1 MKVLSFDAET
11 DGLWGNTFA
20 VAAIVYGGKPLKAII
35 FALLIA
41 CAAQL
46 TAQTVPTP
54 YNLPALCG
62 DFSEMELSDRHG
74 VDRRATV
81 SKICLNSGRIEVTQG
96 GVSWTEEI
104 IVQSKTQAGVTA
116 ATEVGEYL
124 IEYRENRITKVVFAP
139 LMGATI
145 TYK

>member
-1 MKVLSFDAET
+1 MSKVIA
-11 DGLWGNTFA
+11 
-20 VAAIVYGGKPLKAII
+20 
-35 FALLIA
+35 FALLVA

-62 DFSEMELSDRHG
+62 DFGAMELSDRHG
-74 VDRRATV
+74 VERTATV
-81 SKICLNSGRIEVTQG
+81 SKICLNNGQVEMTQD
-96 GVSWTEEI
+96 GVSWTEQ
-104 IVQSKTQAGVTA
+104 IVIQSKTQSGITA
-116 ATEVGEYL
+116 TTEVGEYL
-124 IEYRENRITKVVFAP
+124 IEHRGERITKVVFTP